1 MKHGYAE
8 IGIIPTTFNG
18 IECVLPGQHLGS
30 CGH

>member
-8 IGIIPTTFNG
+8 ISIIPTAFNG
-18 IECVLPGQHLGS
+18 IECVQLGKHLGS

>member
-8 IGIIPTTFNG
+8 ISIIPTAFNG
-18 IECVLPGQHLGS
+18 IEGVLPGKHLGS